1 MKSAESVSTYVKKLL
16 QKCKGWGS
24 PCTTPN
30 ELETCIKHHTDL
42 NEVVV
47 KTELSYFVNT
57 HKSEPIMNRDLFKI
71 MIPHSERLQNLMV
84 LLGDNDSI
92 ATSMQASVLDLPSN
106 QDLSEAL
113 LKPVVTERRLINEM
127 YVVVWQEDDGL
138 QWYLGF
144 VCKELEDNKYRVEHL
159 ERYPSTQND
168 FWRHPQDDN
177 NQDVSKEQILRFKVD
192 GGWNVKTPTTTRI
205 VSTYHL
211 KNSQQ
216 IQNAFTKLL

>member
-1 MKSAESVSTYVKKLL
+1 
-16 QKCKGWGS
+16 
-24 PCTTPN
+24 
-30 ELETCIKHHTDL
+30 
-42 NEVVV
+42 
-47 KTELSYFVNT
+47 
-57 HKSEPIMNRDLFKI
+57 MNRDLFKI
-71 MIPHSERLQNLMV
+71 MIPHSERLENLMV

-92 ATSMQASVLDLPSN
+92 ATSMQASVLDLASN

-127 YVVVWQEDDGL
+127 CVVVWQEEDGL

-168 FWRHPQDDN
+168 FWRHPQDDDI
-177 NQDVSKEQILRFKVD
+177 QDVSKEQILPFKVD